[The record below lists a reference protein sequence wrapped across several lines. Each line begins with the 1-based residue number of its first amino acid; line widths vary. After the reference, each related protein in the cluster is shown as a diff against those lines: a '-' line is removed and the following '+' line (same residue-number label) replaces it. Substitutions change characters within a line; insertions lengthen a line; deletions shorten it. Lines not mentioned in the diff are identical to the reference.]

1 MAIKSRR
8 NFKVELGAADLTLEA
23 KTGES
28 LLITDVKIYSVAITY
43 ANFLIERASVG
54 FFRVDEDNLGSHLA
68 FNPGRSAH
76 AHDLNVGAAV
86 GTLSTAGALLA
97 DAGDTDSAVELA
109 GATASTNIERAM
121 LLERTPSSFQETL
134 LAYLRKKGIFKGFP
148 VAEGE
153 TFTIDL
159 ITGTNDVKMV
169 EYDIYDAGDITNVM
183 ENGSKADS
191 YLYISYGDAGAS
203 IQATALNK
211 LTQSN
216 NPAEYQD
223 FPFNKDVPSGHTME
237 LIGILASDVAPAA
250 NDGSAYSYTDY
261 LNLMRGRE
269 CLFDEDHN
277 GLLYYNPDKTAE
289 ADMDMIG
296 EGFSVG
302 GNFTQVDRKQPLM
315 FDPHII
321 FNEGEELIVS
331 WHLGMDSTPTGAAIT
346 QALHE
351 VGMILRISKM
361 T

>member
-1 MAIKSRR
+1 MPLRSKR
-8 NFKVELGAADLTLEA
+8 NFKVQIGATDLTLEA

-28 LLITDVKIYSVAITY
+28 FLINDVKIYSAAITY

-54 FFRVDEDNLGSHLA
+54 FYRIDEDNLGSHLP

-97 DAGDTDSAVELA
+97 DAGDTDSAVEIA
-109 GATASTNIERAM
+109 GATADTNIERAM

-159 ITGTNDVKMV
+159 VTGAGDIKLV

-183 ENGSKADS
+183 ENGAKAAE
-191 YLYISYGDAGAS
+191 YMYISYGDAGAS

-216 NPAEYQD
+216 NPAEYPD
-223 FPFNKDVPSGHTME
+223 FPFNAAVPSGHKIE
-237 LIGILASDVAPAA
+237 LIGILASDVAPKA
-250 NDGSAYSYTDY
+250 NDGSAFSYTDY
-261 LNLMRGRE
+261 LRLMRGRE
-269 CLFDEDHN
+269 VLFDEDHK
-277 GLLYYNPDKTAE
+277 GLLYYNPDETAE

-296 EGFSVG
+296 EGFAVG
-302 GNFTQVDRKQPLM
+302 GNYTQVDRKQPLL
-315 FDPHII
+315 FDPPIL
-321 FNEGEELIVS
+321 FNEGEELTVS

-346 QALHE
+346 QVLHE
-351 VGMILRISKM
+351 IGMILRLSPM
-361 T
+361 